1 MQTRGTGVLQIF
13 GITQKNWW
21 VLSRR
26 ILNPTTSTTTT
37 VPLDW
42 QNERGKISISGERII
57 YF

>member
-26 ILNPTTSTTTT
+26 ILNPTTSTTT

-42 QNERGKISISGERII
+42 QNEKGKISISGERII